1 MAVKPVKA
9 AIVQRGISEM
19 TRELIREIIRGTK
32 RRISGSAFIA
42 SGEGTPPRT
51 A

>member
-1 MAVKPVKA
+1 VAEA
-9 AIVQRGISEM
+9 AEAAKSAEVQSG
-19 TRELIREIIRGTK
+19 TGEIIRTIGK
-32 RRISGSAFIA
+32 RRISGSVFIA